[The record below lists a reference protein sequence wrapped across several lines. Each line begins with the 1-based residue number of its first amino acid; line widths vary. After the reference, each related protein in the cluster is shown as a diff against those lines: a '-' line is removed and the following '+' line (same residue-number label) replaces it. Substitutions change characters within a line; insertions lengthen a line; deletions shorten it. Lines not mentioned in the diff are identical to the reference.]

1 MSRHYEMFAQN
12 VWERMLACRMSL
24 TWARARTR
32 HAHRNVCGTYA
43 ERMRTY
49 AMTPS
54 RGRWRKGRFAKSH
67 HDGHDKD
74 IYIYIYILHVHNCI
88 VQLKST
94 GRVVQN
100 VWKRMIERKN
110 ITTTLGNVCSTYAE
124 RMGTYKNLTTLR
136 EGCTER
142 MRTYDNDLF
151 CSELL

>member
-1 MSRHYEMFAQN
+1 MMATIRIYIYIY
-12 VWERMLACRMSL
+12 
-24 TWARARTR
+24 T
-32 HAHRNVCGTYA
+32 
-43 ERMRTY
+43 
-49 AMTPS
+49 
-54 RGRWRKGRFAKSH
+54 
-67 HDGHDKD
+67 
-74 IYIYIYILHVHNCI
+74 YIYIYILHVHNCI

-151 CSELL
+151 CSELLYISTEKLQERVRNFCILKGEKLKRVSGTCPYIYINMFDVLSLIFNDLLFSF

>member
-1 MSRHYEMFAQN
+1 MRCLHRTYGNVCLHAECHSHGLEHAHGTLTGTYVERMRN
-12 VWERMLACRMSL
+12 VWERMQWPHRGADGGKVVLQ
-24 TWARARTR
+24 RAIMMATIRI
-32 HAHRNVCGTYA
+32 Y
-43 ERMRTY
+43 
-49 AMTPS
+49 
-54 RGRWRKGRFAKSH
+54 
-67 HDGHDKD
+67 

-151 CSELL
+151 CSKLL